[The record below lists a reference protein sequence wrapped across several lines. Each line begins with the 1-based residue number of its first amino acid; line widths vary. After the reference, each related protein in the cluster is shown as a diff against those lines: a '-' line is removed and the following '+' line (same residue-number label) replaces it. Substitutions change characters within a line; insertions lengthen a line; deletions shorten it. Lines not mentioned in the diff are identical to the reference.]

1 MTLAKKILAGW
12 GYVVGPQGSNVVLT
26 YRNEQYHIE
35 KWPDDNPPTIAEIEA
50 VVLPEPEPVPDWRSF
65 RSSLLMSAAYGRIT
79 GHNNQTLAILPVLV
93 NVAFLLD
100 SDATRAIE
108 FAGLWNAIATIA
120 EPTSQEIDSMNA
132 IALDH
137 NVPFQLNDE
146 GLIQ

>member
-1 MTLAKKILAGW
+1 MGFAIVDDAGIWRQVYSRLAVNLRPLQPGES
-12 GYVVGPQGSNVVLT
+12 VVECEWDADNNRPIGLT
-26 YRNEQYHIE
+26 M
-35 KWPDDNPPTIAEIEA
+35 PPAEPA
-50 VVLPEPEPVPDWRSF
+50 PDWRSF
-65 RSSLLMSAAYGRIT
+65 RSSLVMSAAYGRIT

-100 SDATRAIE
+100 SDATRAVE

-120 EPTSQEIDSMNA
+120 EPTAGEIEALNA

-137 NVPFQLNDE
+137 HVPFQLNDQ